1 MRKAPISHERVGRV
15 LAGLSLMGAL
25 ALALTVS
32 PWFLLAVAGTALN
45 LVLSGVT
52 DRCAVK
58 SLLVRLGVPGE
69 RDIGRAET
77 FEREESE
84 AFPMSSVPASRE
96 DAPVPRPRF
105 RAGELSNLSN

>member
-32 PWFLLAVAGTALN
+32 PWFLLAVAGMALN
-45 LVLSGVT
+45 LALSGIT

-69 RDIGRAET
+69 RDIGRAEA

-96 DAPVPRPRF
+96 IAPGAGRRF
-105 RAGELSNLSN
+105 CAGQLSSLRN